1 MVSFEYDYSF
11 DWLFNLIIK
20 FNGKVIGSISKNEGV
35 DDQYSLRI
43 FKPSFPSEIGR
54 TEYTVQSFDTVGECK
69 DALFAMP
76 FGDLVLVGNYSDWLL
91 QVGDR

>member
-1 MVSFEYDYSF
+1 MVSFEFDYSF
-11 DWLFNLIIK
+11 DWLYNLIIK
-20 FNGKVIGSISKNEGV
+20 LNGKVIGTISKNENV

-54 TEYTVQSFDTVGECK
+54 TEYTLQSFDTIWECK

-76 FGDLVLVGNYSDWLL
+76 FGDLVLVGNYSD
-91 QVGDR
+91 